1 MRCEDASVDIGSS
14 LNGELDALAEA
25 RLEEHLSGCPPCR
38 KEFAALREVWRGLG
52 DVRTET
58 VDSDAM
64 RRRFATMLDAF
75 QSGGDQARVHAI
87 DAAAG
92 RVRWSVA
99 AGWWGAIAASLLLGL
114 VVGRGGFG
122 PAPHQTSDAPIASEL
137 AALRRELHDTRQMVT
152 LSLLQQTSAS
162 ERLKGVSST
171 GHLDDPGADVIGALL
186 DVLVHDPNVNV
197 RLASIDALA
206 RFVDQPAVRRGVVQA
221 LSLRASPL
229 VQIALIDF
237 LVQAGERTSL
247 DALRRI
253 AADPAQD
260 AAVRGRATW
269 GVEQLS

>member
-1 MRCEDASVDIGSS
+1 MRCEDATVSIGSS
-14 LNGELDALAEA
+14 LSGELDAQAEA
-25 RLEEHLSGCPPCR
+25 RLGEHLSGCPQCR

-52 DVRTET
+52 EVRAEPG
-58 VDSDAM
+58 DSAAM

-75 QSGGDQARVHAI
+75 QNGGDQARVQAI
-87 DAAAG
+87 EAASG
-92 RVRWSVA
+92 RVRWGLA
-99 AGWWGAIAASLLLGL
+99 AAWAGAMAASLLLGL
-114 VVGRGGFG
+114 VLGRSGSG
-122 PAPHQTSDAPIASEL
+122 PAAHLTSDAQITSEM

-186 DVLVHDPNVNV
+186 DVLLHDPNVNV

-206 RFVDQPAVRRGVVQA
+206 RFVDQPVVRRGVVQA
-221 LSLRASPL
+221 LSLRTSPL

-237 LVQAGERTSL
+237 LVQARERTSL
-247 DALRRI
+247 DALRQI

-260 AAVRGRATW
+260 ASVRGRATW
-269 GVEQLS
+269 GVAQLS